1 MPLKFPKDILNGL
14 RVIVFTNRHYWKHT
28 TFAAWVATN
37 TCYSPPLNPASSTTS
52 FLFNSITALA
62 PHLLSHLADH
72 SHYLHYKSPTA
83 LFDVLHPICG
93 ISFLLHFV
101 SLVPVIL
108 WIHSSSHMSHLCHPS
123 LHFHHPLLLHSFTI
137 HLKPTYSKNPSHHS
151 LFFLPGLPQRTHTR
165 TGLSASWFLLF
176 LFFFLC

>member
-1 MPLKFPKDILNGL
+1 MGGN
-14 RVIVFTNRHYWKHT
+14 KHLLLT
-28 TFAAWVATN
+28 T
-37 TCYSPPLNPASSTTS
+37 TTS
-52 FLFNSITALA
+52 SLFNPIAALA

-72 SHYLHYKSPTA
+72 SHHLHYKSPTT

-93 ISFLLHFV
+93 VSLLLHFV

-151 LFFLPGLPQRTHTR
+151 LFFLPGLPQRTRTR
-165 TGLSASWFLLF
+165 TGLSASWFLFLF
-176 LFFFLC
+176 LFFYLCVKCDRLSYQGIRHIASGQLTLLFVIIVIVISG